1 MRKKILV
8 LVFLLLTSS
17 NLVNWNFENKNS
29 YSNINFENINEN
41 KNIWKIT
48 KKELKK
54 EIKQRKKYH
63 KNLLEKYNLDF
74 DSKTLWMLQEN
85 SLILSNLRYELK
97 N

>member
-63 KNLLEKYNLDF
+63 KTLLEQYNTNF
-74 DSKTLWMLQEN
+74 DVNILWRIKEN

>member
-1 MRKKILV
+1 M
-8 LVFLLLTSS
+8 FLLLTST
-17 NLVNWNFENKNS
+17 NFVNWNFENKNFS
-29 YSNINFENINEN
+29 SNINFENINEN

>member
-63 KNLLEKYNLDF
+63 KTLLEQYNTNF
-74 DSKTLWMLQEN
+74 DANILWRIKEN